1 MYERRAKESKRW
13 RLEIIRRGDVCVGQG
28 AEHAGR
34 KINTEG
40 H

>member
-1 MYERRAKESKRW
+1 MNEEQRREQKTEAGNTKGGCGLGK
-13 RLEIIRRGDVCVGQG
+13 DT
-28 AEHAGR
+28 EHAGR